1 MLGVKPAFSLSS
13 FTLIKRLFSSSKLSV
28 MWVVSSAYLRLL
40 VFLLAILIPAWASPS
55 PAFCMMYSAC
65 RAYCVAH
72 LVKNLATMQETLVW
86 FLGWEIPLEKDRL
99 PSQVFLGFPGG
110 SAGKESTQSTRD
122 LGLIPGL
129 GRFPGEGN
137 GYPLQFSGLESP
149 IDCIVHG
156 ITKSRKRQQV
166 SLFHFPS
173 HWERVGTRHRNT
185 VMRKSLVYFAE
196 LQYL

>member
-99 PSQVFLGFPGG
+99 PSQVFLGLPGG
-110 SAGKESTQSTRD
+110 SDGEESAFNEGYLAS
-122 LGLIPGL
+122 IPGL
-129 GRFPGEGN
+129 GRPPGRGHRD
-137 GYPLQFSGLESP
+137 PVQFSCLENT
-149 IDCIVHG
+149 HG
-156 ITKSRKRQQV
+156 QR
-166 SLFHFPS
+166 
-173 HWERVGTRHRNT
+173 
-185 VMRKSLVYFAE
+185 SLVDYSPWGCKE
-196 LQYL
+196 LDTTEQLSTAHTALCMQVKYTGWQ